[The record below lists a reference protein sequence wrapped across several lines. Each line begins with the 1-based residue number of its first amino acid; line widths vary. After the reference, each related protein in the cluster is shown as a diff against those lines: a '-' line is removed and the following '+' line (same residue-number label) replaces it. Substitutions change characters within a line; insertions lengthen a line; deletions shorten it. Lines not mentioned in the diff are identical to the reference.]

1 MLLTTCT
8 AYPSIIVLSTAWMSL
23 DWLIQAWGT
32 FDAEPA
38 GTVPALPGVEQI
50 AIRLTGFGKA
60 TGLPRQSRLIHLAFD
75 IMQRGYWRRA
85 TRMDTSAQR
94 TTRKTEKRECRY
106 EKPRRQRNSSRR

>member
-8 AYPSIIVLSTAWMSL
+8 AYPSTTVLSTVWISL
-23 DWLIQAWGT
+23 DWLIQAWGTGT

-60 TGLPRQSRLIHLAFD
+60 TGESVDMKSPGGKETAA
-75 IMQRGYWRRA
+75 GGKKRA
-85 TRMDTSAQR
+85 TR
-94 TTRKTEKRECRY
+94 
-106 EKPRRQRNSSRR
+106 